1 MGIEE
6 SKLFKIFE
14 DSIKFTTKIL
24 GHTNEALFPIQ
35 AKDFI
40 HGKGFVKNQLRGGVD
55 LFVLAP
61 LFPFLAVAGT
71 VTKLGELSIKALSKV
86 HSNNKTENEK
96 ENESDLIINLLSK
109 YTKDCLIDLVRVMK
123 FESIKNITRLEAE
136 RRLLIH
142 FLSLNNIEYSIEFL
156 TNFKKE
162 YEKEIRK
169 RLGTVNKKKK
179 ETEKKKEFLLN
190 NLHLTNREQEEALKT
205 PYHQLHKIKKE
216 NNIPLYSEVKDEIE
230 KASAITYKDSEEF
243 KKKISI
249 MKSLNINIPK
259 RNFYKFA
266 TDSDVSDLNHKLI
279 KSINH
284 KLIKRSGKLN
294 ISQFD
299 KYTDLLLGHKLY
311 KSDIKPIDESLQKH
325 YELALKE
332 AKEKKD
338 KERIRKA
345 NEREKAR
352 KEVNKLKTKQDQNN
366 LPKNHNK
373 KWSKSDDLK
382 LLEMINLKKSIEEIT
397 DYFLR
402 TENSIIL
409 RYITVHKV
417 RYKKLEYLLDDELKS
432 KIQSYYKKH
441 HKDLLPPSLKA

>member
-1 MGIEE
+1 MSIEE
-6 SKLFKIFE
+6 SKLFIIFE
-14 DSIKFTTKIL
+14 NSLKTTNKVL
-24 GHTNEALFPIQ
+24 GQTNESLFPIE

-40 HGKGFVKNQLRGGVD
+40 AGKGFGKDQLRAGVD
-55 LFVLAP
+55 LLVLAP
-61 LFPFLAVAGT
+61 LAPFLAVAGT
-71 VTKLGELSIKALSKV
+71 INKLGELSIKAIDEMHLNIKAD
-86 HSNNKTENEK
+86 NIKKNET
-96 ENESDLIINLLSK
+96 DLIITLLAS
-109 YTKDCLIDLVRVMK
+109 YTKDCLIDLLK
-123 FESIKNITRLEAE
+123 IIKLNSLKNITRLEAE
-136 RRLLIH
+136 RRLFIH
-142 FLSLNNIEYSIEFL
+142 FLSINNIEYSIELL

-169 RLGTVNKKKK
+169 KLRTVDKKKK
-179 ETEKKKEFLLN
+179 EIEMKKEFLLN
-190 NLHLTNREQEEALKT
+190 NLHLTNSEQEKALKT

-230 KASAITYKDSEEF
+230 KANAIAYKHSKEF

-249 MKSLNINIPK
+249 MKSLNIKIPK

>member
-1 MGIEE
+1 MRIEE
-6 SKLFKIFE
+6 SELFKIFE
-14 DSIKFTTKIL
+14 DSLKITTKIL

-40 HGKGFVKNQLRGGVD
+40 HGKGFVKDQLRGGVD
-55 LFVLAP
+55 VFVLAP

-71 VTKLGELSIKALSKV
+71 VTKLGELSIKTLSKIY
-86 HSNNKTENEK
+86 SNKKT
-96 ENESDLIINLLSK
+96 ENESDLIVTLLSK

-123 FESIKNITRLEAE
+123 LESINNITRLEAE

-142 FLSLNNIEYSIEFL
+142 FLSLNSIEYSIEFL

-169 RLGTVNKKKK
+169 KLRTVDKKKK
-179 ETEKKKEFLLN
+179 ETEKKKEFLLS
-190 NLHLTNREQEEALKT
+190 NLHLTNREQEKALKT

-230 KASAITYKDSEEF
+230 KANAIAYKDSEEF

-249 MKSLNINIPK
+249 MKSLNIKIPK

-266 TDSDVSDLNHKLI
+266 TDSDVSDLDRKLI
-279 KSINH
+279 KSSS
-284 KLIKRSGKLN
+284 KLS
-294 ISQFD
+294 ISRID
-299 KYTDLLLGHKLY
+299 KYTNLFFGHKLY
-311 KSDIKPIDESLQKH
+311 KSDIKPIDESLQKY

-338 KERIRKA
+338 KERIKKA
-345 NEREKAR
+345 KEREKAR
-352 KEVNKLKTKQDQNN
+352 KELNKLKTKQDQNN
-366 LPKNHNK
+366 LPENHNK

-382 LLEMINLKKSIEEIT
+382 LLEMINLKKSIEEIAN
-397 DYFLR
+397 YFLR

-417 RYKKLEYLLDDELKS
+417 RYKKLEYLLDDELKL